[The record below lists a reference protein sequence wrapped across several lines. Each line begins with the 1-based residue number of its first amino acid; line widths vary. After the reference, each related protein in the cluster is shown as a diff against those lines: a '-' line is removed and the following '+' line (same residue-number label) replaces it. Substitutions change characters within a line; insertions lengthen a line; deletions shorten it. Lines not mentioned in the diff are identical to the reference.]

1 MGFIRAKRLYRFY
14 LNASD
19 AFRLILPL
27 QPSSS
32 VATVKDESEST
43 GYDTESDSDDADVDR
58 HQDSETEDRIGA
70 MYS

>member
-32 VATVKDESEST
+32 VVAGPNQSARTQD
-43 GYDTESDSDDADVDR
+43 DIDSDSDDPDIER
-58 HQDSETEDRIGA
+58 HEGSETEDRIGA